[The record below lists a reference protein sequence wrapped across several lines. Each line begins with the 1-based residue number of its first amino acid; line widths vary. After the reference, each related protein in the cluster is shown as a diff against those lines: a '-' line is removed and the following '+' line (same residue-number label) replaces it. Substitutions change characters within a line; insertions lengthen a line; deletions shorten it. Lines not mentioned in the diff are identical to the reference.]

1 MPSKKRPPPSR
12 SPSPTRRPP
21 PPSPPRPP
29 ASRDAT
35 LSPPPRSTADPS
47 DKASETAKDTPKEE
61 GELSPGPAPGQ
72 GYTLEDMTYPPFDVL
87 LHPIGARTETV
98 NLIFRRVTPFFRWE
112 DAVPDLLGCI
122 QEQRELRPHAA
133 PFGGSIYCQGLIR
146 YFLEVLPPVPG
157 TESPYLMQF
166 HHWGHTVFDTEST
179 DATVAWMS
187 TIPLNPSFEEEWA
200 LEILAFLLACA
211 LITVRRGWVRDYRER
226 KMK

>member
-1 MPSKKRPPPSR
+1 MPSQKRPPPSR

-21 PPSPPRPP
+21 PPSPPPP
-29 ASRDAT
+29 TTS
-35 LSPPPRSTADPS
+35 DPT
-47 DKASETAKDTPKEE
+47 DKASETDKDNTKQEE
-61 GELSPGPAPGQ
+61 GEVSPRPAPGH
-72 GYTLEDMTYPPFDVL
+72 GYTLADMTYPPFDVM

-112 DAVPDLLGCI
+112 DAVPDLLACI

-133 PFGGSIYCQGLIR
+133 PFGGSIYCEGLIR
-146 YFLEVLPPVPG
+146 YFLEVPPTMPG
-157 TESPYLMQF
+157 SGSYLLRF

-200 LEILAFLLACA
+200 PEILTFLLACA

-226 KMK
+226 KKK